1 MKTKLFI
8 DKNLTIGKVSN
19 LLFGSFIEHLGRAVY
34 TGIYEPGHPKADKDG
49 FRQDVIDLI
58 KELKVPMVRYP
69 GGNFLSGYNWE
80 DGIGPKENRPVR
92 LDYAWQTIEDNTFGT
107 DEFMRWCKKAEIEPM
122 MAVNL
127 GTGTPK
133 DAGNIV
139 EYCNFPK
146 GTYYSDLR
154 IKNGHKEPYN
164 IKYWCLGN
172 EMDGPWQICHLNAK
186 DYAKKALETAKIMRW

>member
-69 GGNFLSGYNWE
+69 GGNFLSGYNWGVNACE
-80 DGIGPKENRPVR
+80 MQP
-92 LDYAWQTIEDNTFGT
+92 
-107 DEFMRWCKKAEIEPM
+107 EPLCRQSLI
-122 MAVNL
+122 NL
-127 GTGTPK
+127 
-133 DAGNIV
+133 IHW
-139 EYCNFPK
+139 
-146 GTYYSDLR
+146 
-154 IKNGHKEPYN
+154 NG
-164 IKYWCLGN
+164 
-172 EMDGPWQICHLNAK
+172 
-186 DYAKKALETAKIMRW
+186 RF

>member
-107 DEFMRWCKKAEIEPM
+107 DPS
-122 MAVNL
+122 
-127 GTGTPK
+127 T
-133 DAGNIV
+133 
-139 EYCNFPK
+139 
-146 GTYYSDLR
+146 
-154 IKNGHKEPYN
+154 
-164 IKYWCLGN
+164 
-172 EMDGPWQICHLNAK
+172 
-186 DYAKKALETAKIMRW
+186 KIT